1 MNVPKGSYRMM
12 LVAIVVLFASC
23 VDKSFR
29 IEEVSKEVTLGND
42 TTITLPLGWLNE
54 KSIEELLGDTEIP
67 GLEIDEN
74 GNFLYS
80 YEGEEGSTTIE
91 GVSTEFE
98 IPEIKSSFEVEYPE
112 FNFEMTSIEISD
124 EEDISVISGL
134 DSYITQGR
142 IPQGVAMPAVKCQY
156 THVID
161 SDKLH
166 IEFDVPEQISGVNK
180 VIFRDIENGHH
191 GAPMHLSVALNGL
204 KDINAGGT
212 LKFDLEIDGGI
223 FRILDA
229 QNSEICN
236 GTHYAE
242 NYTIAE
248 GVESVDFV
256 IYIESVTNT
265 KSLNDHHLDIPITMT
280 YNMEFEMA
288 TKAGVFNFNNKPHI
302 ALNADFEYG
311 DAEVAVDTN
320 VDLVKCKVNGGDK
333 IKIAGLP
340 EELKSVSRVAM
351 VQNDMSIL
359 DLYAHGMAWL
369 SDLADDVEV
378 QVTLP
383 DFLALRAVDGQAYSY
398 MDGVLTTTIAELD
411 KGVKVDIE
419 ALDFGAD
426 GLTPNEEGDIEL
438 LFEPTIVARFK
449 DGSNV
454 SVKQLEH
461 DGDFTVTVGINESKL
476 SIESLR
482 GRVDYAYEVDE
493 SFALTGLDDIDVE
506 IAGVG
511 IKPVI
516 EVNITHPLTMEA
528 ELSGVI
534 TPSAGGVELTDNAVA
549 FDDVVLKP
557 AIYENG
563 EIRPTDMT
571 IIIAHDSLREQYS
584 DDKYTFVAC
593 DVTKL
598 LEGSLPDLI
607 NIKLKFGVD
616 STREQTL
623 HITDNFSVAY
633 DYRVV
638 IPIAVDES
646 FEIRYSDEVA
656 GLNSILSALA
666 EYDISVG
673 DVTVLAKVRNTS
685 PLEFGAQVVLKDA
698 DGNTTEAQ
706 VIIPEGD
713 KVLGSQD
720 GVTARESVVH
730 LKLDLGEDGN
740 LMKLCE
746 VDIIAFDLVASSAA
760 KEGSVAL
767 NNAQSV
773 SAELQIQI
781 DGGVT
786 VDLDQFLKK

>member
-1 MNVPKGSYRMM
+1 MNVSKGSYRIL

-112 FNFEMTSIEISD
+112 FNFEMASIVISD

-212 LKFDLEIDGGI
+212 LKFDLEIDGGT

-236 GTHYAE
+236 GTHYADT
-242 NYTIAE
+242 YTIAE

-256 IYIESVTNT
+256 IYIESVTNN
-265 KSLNDHHLDIPITMT
+265 KSLNDHHLDIPITLT

-288 TKAGVFNFNNKPHI
+288 TKAGAFNFNDKPHI

-340 EELKSVSRVAM
+340 EELKSVSRVAI

-369 SDLADDVEV
+369 GDLADDVEV

-383 DFLALRAVDGQAYSY
+383 DFLTLRAVDGQAYSY

-449 DGSNV
+449 DSSNV

-461 DGDFTVTVGINESKL
+461 DGDFTVTVGISESKL
-476 SIESLR
+476 SIESLS

-493 SFALTGLDDIDVE
+493 SFALTGLEDIDVE

-557 AIYENG
+557 ATYENG

-616 STREQTL
+616 STKEQTL
-623 HITDNFSVAY
+623 YITDNFSVAY
-633 DYRVV
+633 DYGVV

-673 DVTVLAKVRNTS
+673 DVTVLAKVRNTT

-720 GVTARESVVH
+720 GVTAKESVVH

-740 LMKLCE
+740 LRKLCE

>member
-1 MNVPKGSYRMM
+1 MNVSKGSYRIL

-112 FNFEMTSIEISD
+112 FNFEMASIVISD

-212 LKFDLEIDGGI
+212 LKFDLEIDGGT

-236 GTHYAE
+236 GTHYADT
-242 NYTIAE
+242 YTIAE

-256 IYIESVTNT
+256 IYIESVTNN
-265 KSLNDHHLDIPITMT
+265 KSLNDHHLDIPITLT

-288 TKAGVFNFNNKPHI
+288 TKAGAFNFNDKPHI

-340 EELKSVSRVAM
+340 EELKSVSRVAI

-369 SDLADDVEV
+369 GDLADDVEV

-383 DFLALRAVDGQAYSY
+383 DFLTLRAVDGQAYSY

-449 DGSNV
+449 DSSNV

-461 DGDFTVTVGINESKL
+461 DGDFTVTVGISESKL
-476 SIESLR
+476 SIESLS

-493 SFALTGLDDIDVE
+493 SFALTGLEDIDVE

-557 AIYENG
+557 ATYENG

-607 NIKLKFGVD
+607 NIKLKLGVD

-685 PLEFGAQVVLKDA
+685 PLEFGAQVMLKDA

-720 GVTARESVVH
+720 GVTAKESVVH

-767 NNAQSV
+767 NNAQSI

>member
-1 MNVPKGSYRMM
+1 MNVSKGSYRIL

-112 FNFEMTSIEISD
+112 FNFEMASIVISD

-156 THVID
+156 THVVD

-212 LKFDLEIDGGI
+212 LKFDLEIDGGT

-236 GTHYAE
+236 GTHYADT
-242 NYTIAE
+242 YTIAE

-256 IYIESVTNT
+256 IYIESVTNN
-265 KSLNDHHLDIPITMT
+265 KSLNDHHLDIPITLT

-288 TKAGVFNFNNKPHI
+288 TKAGAFNFNDKPHI

-340 EELKSVSRVAM
+340 EELKSVSRVAI

-369 SDLADDVEV
+369 GDLADDVEV

-383 DFLALRAVDGQAYSY
+383 DFLTLRAVDGQAYSY

-449 DGSNV
+449 DSSNV

-461 DGDFTVTVGINESKL
+461 DGDFTVTVGISESKL
-476 SIESLR
+476 SIESLS

-493 SFALTGLDDIDVE
+493 SFALTGLEDIDVE

-557 AIYENG
+557 ATYENG

-607 NIKLKFGVD
+607 NIKLKLGVD
-616 STREQTL
+616 STKEQTL
-623 HITDNFSVAY
+623 YITDNFSVAY
-633 DYRVV
+633 DYGVV

-656 GLNSILSALA
+656 GLNSILSAIA

-673 DVTVLAKVRNTS
+673 DVTVLAKVRNTT

-720 GVTARESVVH
+720 GVTAKESVVH

-740 LMKLCE
+740 LRKLCE

>member
-1 MNVPKGSYRMM
+1 MNVPKGSYRIL

-42 TTITLPLGWLNE
+42 TTITLPLGWLCE

-98 IPEIKSSFEVEYPE
+98 LPEIKSSFEVEYPE
-112 FNFEMTSIEISD
+112 FNFEMASIVISD

-212 LKFDLEIDGGI
+212 LKFDLEIDGGT

-236 GTHYAE
+236 GTHYADT
-242 NYTIAE
+242 YTIAA

-256 IYIESVTNT
+256 IYIESVTNN
-265 KSLNDHHLDIPITMT
+265 KSLNDHHLDIPITLT

-288 TKAGVFNFNNKPHI
+288 TKAGAFNFNDKPHI

-311 DAEVAVDTN
+311 DAEVAVDTS

-340 EELKSVSRVAM
+340 EELKSVSRVDM

-369 SDLADDVEV
+369 GDLADDVEV

-383 DFLALRAVDGQAYSY
+383 DFLTLRAVDGQAYSY

-461 DGDFTVTVGINESKL
+461 DGDFTVTVGISESKL
-476 SIESLR
+476 SIESLS

-493 SFALTGLDDIDVE
+493 SFALTGLEDIDVE

-557 AIYENG
+557 ATYENG

-616 STREQTL
+616 STKEQTL
-623 HITDNFSVAY
+623 YITDNFSVAY
-633 DYRVV
+633 DYGVV

-673 DVTVLAKVRNTS
+673 DVTVLAKVRNTT

-720 GVTARESVVH
+720 GVTAKESVVH

-740 LMKLCE
+740 LRKLCE

-781 DGGVT
+781 DGGVS

>member
-1 MNVPKGSYRMM
+1 MNVPKGSCRML

-74 GNFLYS
+74 GNFRYS
-80 YEGEEGSTTIE
+80 YEGEAGSTTIE

-142 IPQGVAMPAVKCQY
+142 IPQGVAMPTVKCQY

-212 LKFDLEIDGGI
+212 LKFDLQIDGGI

-288 TKAGVFNFNNKPHI
+288 TKAGAFNFNNKPHI

-369 SDLADDVEV
+369 GDLADDVEV

-476 SIESLR
+476 SIESLS
-482 GRVDYAYEVDE
+482 GRIDYAYEVDE
-493 SFALTGLDDIDVE
+493 SFALTGLEDIDVE

-616 STREQTL
+616 STKEQTL

-656 GLNSILSALA
+656 DLNSILSALA

-685 PLEFGAQVVLKDA
+685 PLEFGAQVMLKDA

>member
-1 MNVPKGSYRMM
+1 MNIPKGSYRMM

-74 GNFLYS
+74 GNFRYS
-80 YEGEEGSTTIE
+80 YEGEAGSTTIE

-112 FNFEMTSIEISD
+112 FNFEMTSIKISD

-142 IPQGVAMPAVKCQY
+142 IPQGVAMPTVKCQY

-340 EELKSVSRVAM
+340 EELKSVSRVAI
-351 VQNDMSIL
+351 VHNDMSIL

-369 SDLADDVEV
+369 GDLADDVEV

-557 AIYENG
+557 ATYENG

-685 PLEFGAQVVLKDA
+685 PLEFGAQVMLKDA

-720 GVTARESVVH
+720 GVTAKESVVH

-740 LMKLCE
+740 LRKLCE

>member
-1 MNVPKGSYRMM
+1 MNVSKGSYRIL

-112 FNFEMTSIEISD
+112 FNFEMASIVISD

-156 THVID
+156 THVVD

-212 LKFDLEIDGGI
+212 LKFDLEIDGGT

-236 GTHYAE
+236 GTHYADT
-242 NYTIAE
+242 YTIAE

-256 IYIESVTNT
+256 IYIESVTNN
-265 KSLNDHHLDIPITMT
+265 KSLNDHHLDIPITLT

-288 TKAGVFNFNNKPHI
+288 TKAGAFNFNDKPHI

-340 EELKSVSRVAM
+340 EELKSVSRVAI

-369 SDLADDVEV
+369 GDLADDVEV

-383 DFLALRAVDGQAYSY
+383 DFLTLRAVDGQAYSY

-449 DGSNV
+449 DSSNV

-461 DGDFTVTVGINESKL
+461 DGDFTVTVGISESKL
-476 SIESLR
+476 SIESLS

-493 SFALTGLDDIDVE
+493 SFALTGLEDIDVE

-557 AIYENG
+557 ATYENG

-607 NIKLKFGVD
+607 NIKLKLGVD
-616 STREQTL
+616 STKEQTL
-623 HITDNFSVAY
+623 YITDNFSVAY
-633 DYRVV
+633 DYGVV

-656 GLNSILSALA
+656 GLNSILSAIA

-673 DVTVLAKVRNTS
+673 DVTVLAKVRNTT

-720 GVTARESVVH
+720 GVTAKESVVH

-740 LMKLCE
+740 LRKLCE

-786 VDLDQFLKK
+786 VDLDKFLKK